1 MGAGNCV
8 VGSYLFVLIRSLVLW
23 NMHIGMKEVAS
34 SCKVMLKF
42 PLEMV
47 SCIRSTS
54 RT

>member
-1 MGAGNCV
+1 MGTGNCV
-8 VGSYLFVLIRSLVLW
+8 VGSYLFVFIRALVLW

-47 SCIRSTS
+47 LILKKGPT
-54 RT
+54 